1 MNEQL
6 DKIRHST
13 SHIMAYAVKEL
24 FGNQVKFAIGPVIDN
39 GFYYDFDLG
48 EKTFNPEDLK
58 VIEKKMEEI
67 IKRKLPFEKSTATI
81 TEALEKMSNQPYK
94 QELIKELETNGET
107 IVSFYTVGDFID
119 LCRGPHVANTSEL
132 GNFKLMKIAGAYWR
146 GNEKNKML
154 QRIYGI
160 AFQTK
165 EELKNYLNLLEEA
178 EKRDHKKL
186 GQELDLFSFHEEGP
200 GFPFIKP
207 KGMIIWN
214 ELINYWREIH
224 IEAGYQ
230 EIKTPIILSRKLWEI
245 SGHWENYREN
255 MYETKI
261 DETEYAIKPMNCPG
275 GLLMYTENLHSYREL
290 PLRWGEIGLVHR
302 HELSGV
308 LSGLFRVRSFHQ
320 DDAHIFM
327 RSDQIKEEI
336 LNVLKLIEKIYS
348 TFGLSYHLELST
360 RPPKSIGSDE
370 AWEVATKGLKDALEA
385 TNKEYKINEGDGAFY
400 GPKID
405 VHIKDAIGRT
415 WQCGTIQL
423 DMNLPERFNLVY
435 IDSDGKEKRPI
446 MIHRVIYGSIE
457 RFLGILIEH
466 FAGAFPIWL
475 SPIQVIIIP
484 VSEKFN
490 DYAITVAEKLK
501 SSSIRLEID
510 NSDNS
515 LNKRIRN
522 AEKNK
527 IPYILIVGEKEI
539 KNKKISV
546 RQRGKGDQGV
556 VSLDNFINKISQ
568 EIINKN
574 Y

>member
-13 SHIMAYAVKEL
+13 SHVMAYAVREL
-24 FGNQVKFAIGPVIDN
+24 FGDVKFAIGPTIND

-48 EKTFNPEDLK
+48 EKTFSPDDLK
-58 VIEKKMEEI
+58 KIEKKMEEI
-67 IKRKLPFEKSTATI
+67 IKRHLSFEKSTATI
-81 TEALEKMSNQPYK
+81 SEALEKMSEQPYK
-94 QELIKELETNGET
+94 QELIKELQAAGET
-107 IVSFYTVGDFID
+107 SVSFYTVGDFID

-154 QRIYGI
+154 QRIYGT
-160 AFQTK
+160 AFETK
-165 EELKNYLNLLEEA
+165 EQLKEYLNLLAEA
-178 EKRDHKKL
+178 EKRDHKKI
-186 GQELDLFSFHEEGP
+186 GRELELFSFHEEGP
-200 GFPFIKP
+200 GFPFFKP

-214 ELINYWREIH
+214 ELLNYWRQVH
-224 IEAGYQ
+224 TEANYK
-230 EIKTPIILSRKLWEI
+230 EIKTPIILSKKLWEI

-261 DETEYAIKPMNCPG
+261 DEMEYAIKPMNCPG
-275 GLLMYTENLHSYREL
+275 GLLMYSEELHSYRDL

-327 RSDQIKEEI
+327 RPDQIKDEI
-336 LNVLKLIEKIYS
+336 LGVLKLVEKVYS
-348 TFGLSYHLELST
+348 VFGLSYHLELST
-360 RPPKSIGSDE
+360 RPSKSIGSDE
-370 AWEVATKGLKDALEA
+370 AWQIATEGLKNALDAA
-385 TNKEYKINEGDGAFY
+385 GKEYKINEGDGAFY

-405 VHIKDAIGRT
+405 IHIKDAIGRT

-423 DMNLPERFNLVY
+423 DMNLPERFNLFY
-435 IDSDGKEKRPI
+435 IDSDGKEKRPV

-466 FAGAFPIWL
+466 YAGVFPVWL
-475 SPIQVIIIP
+475 SPIQAIIIP
-484 VSEKFN
+484 VSEKFS
-490 DYAITVAEKLK
+490 DYSKNIAEKIK
-501 SSSIRLEID
+501 SAGIRLEID
-510 NSDNS
+510 NSNES

-527 IPYILIVGEKEI
+527 IPYILVVGEKEV
-539 KNKKISV
+539 KTQSVSV
-546 RQRGKGDQGV
+546 RQRNVGDQGV
-556 VSLDNFINKISQ
+556 ISINEFINKIKE
-568 EIINKN
+568 EIDNKK
-574 Y
+574 